1 MGLSE
6 ADKAG
11 AAVVLAL
18 GLSFVF
24 LKALYEHYTGERFTL
39 FNMLHPVRKI
49 TAKERHFIA
58 SFLKPYQQFDASGKR
73 RFLKRFAWLK
83 SKKKFVFYGNISNEE
98 EIKAYVV
105 SSAVLLTMGMKT
117 FQYRNSVRRIV
128 VYPSQYY
135 SKINRQHHL
144 GEYNPRLKVLV
155 FAADALKQGFDIP
168 NDGIN
173 LGLHELSHALCYEM
187 RPNGKWENK
196 RFHVGLKKLRE
207 FLKDRQA
214 VEKLSKEAF
223 FRDYAYRNVFEFFAI
238 LTECYV
244 ESPTRF
250 RNLYPGLYRT
260 LQIMYNMDFTQ
271 SRIGRSI

>member
-6 ADKAG
+6 ADKAI
-11 AAVVLAL
+11 AAVLLAL
-18 GLSFVF
+18 GLCFVF
-24 LKALYEHYTGERFTL
+24 IKVLYEYYKGERFTL
-39 FNMLHPVRKI
+39 FNILHPVQKI
-49 TAKERHFIA
+49 TDRERHFIA
-58 SFLKPYQQFDASGKR
+58 SFLKQYQHFDASGKR
-73 RFLKRFAWLK
+73 TFLKRFSWLK

-117 FQYRNSVRRIV
+117 FQYQNSVRRVI

-135 SKINRQHHL
+135 SKINKQHHL
-144 GEYNPRLKVLV
+144 GEYNPRLKILV

-173 LGLHELSHALCYEM
+173 LGIHELSHALCYEM
-187 RPNGKWENK
+187 QPNGKWENK
-196 RFHVGLKKLRE
+196 RFHVGLRKLRE
-207 FLKDRQA
+207 FLKDKQM
-214 VEKLSKEAF
+214 VEKLGKEAF

-244 ESPTRF
+244 ESPIKF
-250 RNLYPGLYRT
+250 LDLYPKLYRT
-260 LQIMYNMDFTQ
+260 LQIMYNFDFAHKHTE
-271 SRIGRSI
+271 RRL